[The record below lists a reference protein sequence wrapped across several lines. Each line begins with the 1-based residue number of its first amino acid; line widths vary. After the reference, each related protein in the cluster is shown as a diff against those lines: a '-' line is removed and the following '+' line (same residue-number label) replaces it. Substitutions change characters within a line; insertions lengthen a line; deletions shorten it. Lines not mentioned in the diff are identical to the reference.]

1 MKNTYQTSVYLDNE
15 VKNKLEFI
23 AEKHQRNKN
32 NMINYLINKEY
43 EDIKKKGKET
53 EKTID

>member
-23 AEKHQRNKN
+23 AEKHKKKKN

-43 EDIKKKGKET
+43 EAIKSKET